1 MNSGPSSPVAGS
13 ETLIR
18 HRRKKDKIAGETT
31 EKKTSCSCTNHAQT
45 PVMYSTI
52 DHDIPEYMR
61 YHFIHHGYRMHLS
74 MKEAFLSLFRIHNE
88 TLNIWTALLSFV
100 VFFVI
105 CMQVIFGTDDM
116 TFWEKGSYVV
126 YTITAMYT
134 FLGSLLYHWFQCM
147 GQNHHEC
154 LLQMD
159 ISGIGIL
166 IMGSY
171 YPPIYYAFQKAQAFG
186 IFYLA
191 SITVMCILCSIML
204 FFPKFSQEKYRNFR
218 VAVLSA
224 TALFGIIPLIHL
236 FYLHDG
242 GLQNPIF
249 YAKFMAV
256 MELYLWYGLA
266 VFFYASKIP
275 ERILPGLFDVV
286 GCSHQFWHTFVFV
299 ATYMHYSRC
308 LTTHSIMQ

>member
-13 ETLIR
+13 ETLIHR
-18 HRRKKDKIAGETT
+18 HKKQIAGEKAQETAC
-31 EKKTSCSCTNHAQT
+31 SCSSHAFN
-45 PVMYSTI
+45 PVMYSTKNNVV
-52 DHDIPEYMR
+52 PEYMQ
-61 YHFIHHGYRMHLS
+61 YQHIHHGYRMHLS
-74 MKEAFLSLFRIHNE
+74 WRESFMSLFKIHNE
-88 TLNIWTALLSFV
+88 TLNIWTALLSFI

-105 CMQVIFGTDDM
+105 CMRMIFGNDESM
-116 TFWEKGSYVV
+116 TFWEKGSFVV
-126 YTITAMYT
+126 YTVTAMYT
-134 FLGSLLYHWFQCM
+134 FLGSLLYHWFQCVS
-147 GQNHHEC
+147 QNTHEC
-154 LLQMD
+154 FLRMD

-171 YPPIYYAFQKAQAFG
+171 YPPIYYAFQNAPAFG
-186 IFYLA
+186 IFYLV
-191 SITVMCILCSIML
+191 SISVMCILCSVML
-204 FFPKFSQEKYRNFR
+204 FFPKFSQEQYRHFR

-236 FYLHDG
+236 FFLHEG

-249 YAKFMAV
+249 FCKVMAV
-256 MELYLWYGLA
+256 LELYLWYGLA

-275 ERILPGLFDVV
+275 ERFFPGLFDVV

-299 ATYMHYSRC
+299 ATYIHYIRC